1 MRRLAAISFLAVS
14 FLPSCTVLKSKP
26 PKMPVCAVDDTHDV
40 KATFL
45 DNKSRQ
51 TIKVT
56 RNSIIF
62 SSPAVAG
69 NSISVVEVSLERQV
83 RERGELV
90 AASITPAVV
99 YFITE
104 QGWLFRYGP
113 LDKIPLKI
121 ADKRLDIDKYNVSIN
136 FLSIGNNELVV
147 IQTNNNSY
155 TVRYDPKVDAFFFQ
169 S

>member
-1 MRRLAAISFLAVS
+1 MRRLAAISFHVVS

-26 PKMPVCAVDDTHDV
+26 PKMPICAVDNTNDI

-45 DNKSRQ
+45 DNKSGQ

-62 SSPAVAG
+62 SPSAVAD
-69 NSISVVEVSLERQV
+69 NQISVVEVSLERQV

-90 AASITPAVV
+90 AVSIAPDVV

-104 QGWLFRYGP
+104 QGWLFRYGR

-136 FLSIGNNELVV
+136 VLSFGNNELVV
-147 IQTNNNSY
+147 IQTNNDSY
-155 TVRYDPKVDAFFFQ
+155 AVRYDPKADAFFFQ